1 MTDFELVVL
10 GWIIVALIILPFNL
24 KIKAP
29 YGRHTN
35 NKWGPTINN
44 KAGWFIME
52 IPALTLTPLIA
63 LQGNSERSNAFYLIL
78 GLWLLHYV
86 HRTFI
91 FPFMTKTSNKQIPV
105 SIVTMAMIF
114 NGVNGA
120 LNGYF
125 FGYIHTYLNHWL
137 ENPLFI
143 TGVLVFL
150 IGMAIN
156 ISSDYKL
163 IKLRSENTEYQIPRG
178 GIFNLISCPNHFGE
192 IIEWFGFA
200 ILTWSPAALSFAIWT
215 FANLI
220 PRALAHH
227 QWYKKKFD
235 NYPVVRKA
243 IVPYLL

>member
-1 MTDFELVVL
+1 MTSFELVVL

-29 YGRHTN
+29 YGRHAN

-52 IPALTLTPLIA
+52 LPALTLTPLIA
-63 LQGNSERSNAFYLIL
+63 IRGTSEQTNAFYLIL

-86 HRTFI
+86 HRTAI
-91 FPFMTKTSNKQIPV
+91 FPFMTKTSNKRIPV
-105 SIVTMAMIF
+105 SIVIMAMIF

-125 FGYIHTYLNHWL
+125 LGYIHTYLNPWL

-143 TGVLVFL
+143 GGVLIFL

-163 IKLRSENTEYQIPRG
+163 IKLRSENTQYQIPRG

-192 IIEWFGFA
+192 IIEWFGYS

-215 FANLI
+215 FANLV
-220 PRALAHH
+220 PRSLAHH
-227 QWYKKKFD
+227 QWYKKTFD
-235 NYPVVRKA
+235 SYPVVRKA
-243 IVPYLL
+243 VFPYLL